1 MTDLGT
7 LRQHQLLTRLL
18 NLARRQGEALRQDRL
33 DEFLALMDVREQI
46 ITELVAIEREPP
58 PANVLPLPTITPAGA
73 DPDVRAALRGLVC
86 SILEQ
91 DDANEQALRAQ
102 MGAVRDAVVQL
113 GRGVAAGRGY
123 GATLARPEAGSALD
137 RQC

>member
-18 NLARRQGEALRQDRL
+18 GLARRQGEALRQDRL
-33 DEFLALMDVREQI
+33 DEFLALMDAREQI
-46 ITELVAIEREPP
+46 ITELVAIERESP
-58 PANVLPLPTITPAGA
+58 PANVLPLPTIKPTGA
-73 DPDVRAALRGLVC
+73 DPDVRAALRGLVR

-113 GRGVAAGRGY
+113 GRGAVAGRGY
-123 GATLARPEAGSALD
+123 AATLARPQAGSAVD

>member
-18 NLARRQGEALRQDRL
+18 GLARRQGEALRRDRL

-58 PANVLPLPTITPAGA
+58 PANVLPLPTIQPTAT
-73 DPDVRAALRGLVC
+73 DPDVRAAMRGLVR

-91 DDANEQALRAQ
+91 DDANEQALRTQ
-102 MGAVRDAVVQL
+102 MGALRDALTRL
-113 GRGVAAGRGY
+113 GRGTRASRGY
-123 GATLARPEAGSALD
+123 AVALSRPQTGSALD
-137 RQC
+137 QQC

>member
-1 MTDLGT
+1 MTYLGT

-18 NLARRQGEALRQDRL
+18 GLARQQGEALRRDRL

-58 PANVLPLPTITPAGA
+58 PANVLPLPTIRPTTA
-73 DPDVRAALRGLVC
+73 DPDVRAAMRGLVR

-91 DDANEQALRAQ
+91 DDANEQALRMQ
-102 MGAVRDAVVQL
+102 MGDLRDALARL
-113 GRGVAAGRGY
+113 GRGTTASRGY
-123 GATLARPEAGSALD
+123 AAALSRPRTGSALD
-137 RQC
+137 QQC